1 MLFLFA
7 CAIGTE
13 SKSIETGTEELEETA
28 QEQEDSTQD
37 AGDNSDTEDSQEN
50 SDTDDSTPE
59 DTDTD
64 SSSPEDSDPDNS
76 TPQNTQDLTDYASS
90 GSFSVN
96 ESSESIEIGSCSM
109 DIKIFEPSTEQDLPA
124 IILSHGFARSAD
136 NMVDLAAHY
145 ASWGFSVYV
154 PNLCHAS
161 FLDAD
166 PEASAA
172 ELMEFAA
179 LKNLDEIIYAGY
191 SNGGLVSLIAG
202 VQDSMALGVVG
213 LDPVDNMDSVGAGY
227 ASMMEIVPIYGLIG
241 ESSQCNSNNNSLNF
255 LTPLS
260 SANLVRVNGSDHCD
274 FEAPTNWMC
283 TSFCSGSSSVSEE
296 AIAETV
302 RVLSTAALFSL
313 SGDEAQWWEGSG
325 YDSLELE
332 GKVSPIQ

>member
-1 MLFLFA
+1 MK
-7 CAIGTE
+7 TY
-13 SKSIETGTEELEETA
+13 
-28 QEQEDSTQD
+28 
-37 AGDNSDTEDSQEN
+37 
-50 SDTDDSTPE
+50 P
-59 DTDTD
+59 
-64 SSSPEDSDPDNS
+64 
-76 TPQNTQDLTDYASS
+76 
-90 GSFSVN
+90 
-96 ESSESIEIGSCSM
+96 
-109 DIKIFEPSTEQDLPA
+109 
-124 IILSHGFARSAD
+124 
-136 NMVDLAAHY
+136 
-145 ASWGFSVYV
+145 
-154 PNLCHAS
+154 
-161 FLDAD
+161 
-166 PEASAA
+166 
-172 ELMEFAA
+172 
-179 LKNLDEIIYAGY
+179 
-191 SNGGLVSLIAG
+191 SLIFLPY
-202 VQDSMALGVVG
+202 QKLPCCSLHQKPYQPPQRLG
-213 LDPVDNMDSVGAGY
+213 LPVDNMDSVGAGY